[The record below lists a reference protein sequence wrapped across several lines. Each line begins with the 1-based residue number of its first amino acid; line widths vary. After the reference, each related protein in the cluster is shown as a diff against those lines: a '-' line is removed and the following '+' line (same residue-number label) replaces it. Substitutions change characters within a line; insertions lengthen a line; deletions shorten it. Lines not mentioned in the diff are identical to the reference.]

1 MSKRPKGLVL
11 IICYKSFTATLFLIT
26 AISIF
31 MSLKNHDALQEFSN
45 ALALEGKKGI
55 VSAVLNKFLGTS
67 TKTIA
72 LGGIAAVIYSIIS
85 ALEAIGLW
93 FQKKWAEWLVIAVVA
108 ISIPPEIFELIKGFY
123 WIKLLI
129 FALNILILIYLLSEI
144 YGKKKLIN

>member
-1 MSKRPKGLVL
+1 MSKRPKGLIL

-31 MSLKNHDALQEFSN
+31 LSLKNHDALQEFSDV
-45 ALALEGKKGI
+45 LALEGKKGI

-72 LGGIAAVIYSIIS
+72 LGGVAAVIYSFIS

-108 ISIPPEIFELIKGFY
+108 ISIPPEIFELTKGFS
-123 WIKLLI
+123 WIKLII
-129 FALNILILIYLLSEI
+129 FALNIVILIYLLGEI
-144 YGKKKLIN
+144 YGKEKKQ